1 MPRPLRIAPS
11 LLASDFAKLGEEI
24 RALDKAG
31 ADWIHIDVMDGHF
44 VPNITLG
51 PDVVKAV
58 RPHSRKPFDVHLM
71 IAPADPYLDAF
82 ARAGADLISIH
93 PEAGPHLHRS
103 LQTIRALGKKAG
115 VVLNPGT
122 PESAIEP
129 VLDVVDLVLCM
140 TVNPGF
146 GGQAFI
152 DSVCRKVRRIRAM
165 IGDRDIDIE
174 IDGGVTP
181 ETAPKVAEA
190 GANVLVAGSAVFRGG
205 PSAYAANIE
214 AIRRAAE
221 EVRGEWA

>member
-1 MPRPLRIAPS
+1 
-11 LLASDFAKLGEEI
+11 
-24 RALDKAG
+24 
-31 ADWIHIDVMDGHF
+31 
-44 VPNITLG
+44 
-51 PDVVKAV
+51 
-58 RPHSRKPFDVHLM
+58 
-71 IAPADPYLDAF
+71 
-82 ARAGADLISIH
+82 
-93 PEAGPHLHRS
+93 
-103 LQTIRALGKKAG
+103 
-115 VVLNPGT
+115 VLNPGT

-165 IGDRDIDIE
+165 IGERDIDIE